1 MKITNDTIDHITKLS
16 RLKLSEKE
24 KEKLTSEMS
33 NIIDYV
39 DKLNELD
46 TNGVEPKSQVI
57 PLQNVFR
64 EDIIAESFDKDEL
77 LSNSAC
83 YDDGSLKVPRVME

>member
-1 MKITNDTIDHITKLS
+1 MKITNDTIEHIAKLS
-16 RLKLSEKE
+16 RLKLSESQKDT
-24 KEKLTSEMS
+24 LTSEMG
-33 NIIDYV
+33 NIINYV

-46 TNGVEPKSQVI
+46 TKGVEPKSQVI

-64 EDIIAESFDKDEL
+64 EDVVAESLDKDEL

-83 YDDGSLKVPRVME
+83 YDDGALKVPKVV